1 MQVAPDAQ
9 FITKFGR
16 GRPSDFNL
24 GDYVMVEA
32 QQDLNNSYL
41 AHIIRLERDA
51 TPEERAAASRPLNV
65 SIHDKDYPGPGK
77 DKKKKKDDAPA
88 QTTSTSPGDDDPDR
102 PHLHRADS
110 PGTKSDG
117 PVETAS
123 VAPAPPM
130 DGDPGPPRLHR
141 GVPTDDESRADSG
154 TPRPSIRAKEV
165 DGVTQVPGVTDSSLP
180 TPSGVAATND
190 PVIDKARETAFEFTE
205 TLPDYMV
212 KQYTTR
218 YVSADAKRIN
228 TSWQPLD
235 VVTADVIA
243 ENGRE
248 RYENIL
254 RNGKPTKNVEESGS
268 WSTGE
273 FASTLQAILS
283 PASDALFTKKKSTT
297 IENRSAWRYDFMI
310 EQPRSSWQVY
320 AGGSR
325 YRPAYGGTIWIDKET
340 SRVLRIEM
348 DARNIPNEFPLD
360 HVESAVDYSFVNIGA
375 KKYLLPTH
383 SESLS
388 CNRGTTECTRN
399 SIDFR
404 NYKKYGAESNVT
416 FDSPPA
422 SK

>member
-1 MQVAPDAQ
+1 MGELIALYDAAR
-9 FITKFGR
+9 TLVW
-16 GRPSDFNL
+16 SL
-24 GDYVMVEA
+24 GILYHG
-32 QQDLNNSYL
+32 S
-41 AHIIRLERDA
+41 
-51 TPEERAAASRPLNV
+51 AA
-65 SIHDKDYPGPGK
+65 
-77 DKKKKKDDAPA
+77 
-88 QTTSTSPGDDDPDR
+88 
-102 PHLHRADS
+102 
-110 PGTKSDG
+110 
-117 PVETAS
+117 
-123 VAPAPPM
+123 
-130 DGDPGPPRLHR
+130 RLHSCWE
-141 GVPTDDESRADSG
+141 PAYISR
-154 TPRPSIRAKEV
+154 
-165 DGVTQVPGVTDSSLP
+165 
-180 TPSGVAATND
+180 
-190 PVIDKARETAFEFTE
+190 
-205 TLPDYMV
+205 
-212 KQYTTR
+212 
-218 YVSADAKRIN
+218 
-228 TSWQPLD
+228 
-235 VVTADVIA
+235 
-243 ENGRE
+243 
-248 RYENIL
+248 
-254 RNGKPTKNVEESGS
+254 GS

-283 PASDALFTKKKSTT
+283 PASDALFTKKRSTSL
-297 IENRSAWRYDFMI
+297 ENRPAWRYDFMI